1 MLNIFQLILRG
12 LIIIGLLDLA
22 IAKDFNSVKTTK
34 QNPKDRE
41 NFVQNLDFLYLQGVV
56 NRNLVK

>member
-12 LIIIGLLDLA
+12 LIIIVLLNLS
-22 IAKDFNSVKTTK
+22 KDFNSVKATE

-41 NFVQNLDFLYLQGVV
+41 NFAQKLDFLNLQGVV